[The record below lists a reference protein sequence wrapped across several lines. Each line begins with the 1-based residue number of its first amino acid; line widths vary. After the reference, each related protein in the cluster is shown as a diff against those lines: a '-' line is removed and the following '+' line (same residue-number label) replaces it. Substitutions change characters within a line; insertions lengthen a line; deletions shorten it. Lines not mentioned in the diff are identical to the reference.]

1 MKYLII
7 GLSVVFLSSC
17 SGFNSQTSKPAQVQN
32 TPVAVS
38 ETEVSINAPTVTPI
52 PVAATPS
59 LDFPSWMSNPTT
71 TILAALIKDDVN
83 QTLKIHF
90 INAATEEKFELDV
103 SKDFGGFFWYD
114 NMNFGVIA
122 KDTETAQKY
131 SLQTGQ
137 ISTES
142 IPPIN
147 PDEYWKSRTSI
158 NEQYIA
164 QWDSDDKV
172 ITVEDKKTNEILWK
186 LVLPE
191 NRYGTEIVWSPVNEN
206 YLAFLQGSPTLS
218 GKITEDMTL
227 SIVDV
232 AKGEILS
239 TYNGN
244 FGMLEWSPNG
254 KMILYLNP
262 SFRYR
267 NFGIP
272 FQDAPCLLIL
282 AAGENRCL
290 RSITR
295 VIPTGYELLTTG
307 IYKWAGDSNSIF
319 YTYTYKLPNQWIIL
333 GNLCNYSLID
343 SRIYCPTQDLEVL
356 SGRSV
361 SNYELSP
368 DKQFIYFC
376 YSKSTLVEDYAGES
390 NDGIIKI
397 DGTGFF
403 SWTGTIIDGYPPHIC
418 SVDSYWRPLP

>member
-1 MKYLII
+1 MKYMLV
-7 GLSVVFLSSC
+7 GLSVIFLSSC
-17 SGFNSQTSKPAQVQN
+17 SGFNLQTSQPAQVQN
-32 TPVAVS
+32 TSTAVS
-38 ETEVSINAPTVTPI
+38 ETEVSINARTVTPF
-52 PVAATPS
+52 PVFTPS
-59 LDFPSWMSNPTT
+59 NLDFPSWMSNPTT

-90 INAATEEKFELDV
+90 INAATEEKFELVV

-122 KDTETAQKY
+122 KDTETAQKFN
-131 SLQTGQ
+131 LQTGQ
-137 ISTES
+137 SSTEPIS
-142 IPPIN
+142 PIN
-147 PDEYWKSRTSI
+147 PDEYWKSRTST
-158 NEQYIA
+158 NKHYIA

-172 ITVEDKKTNEILWK
+172 ITVEDTKTNEALWQ
-186 LVLPE
+186 LVLAE

-206 YLAFLQGSPTLS
+206 YLAFLQGSPDLS

-227 SIVDV
+227 SIVDMD
-232 AKGEILS
+232 KGEILS

-272 FQDAPCLLIL
+272 FQDAPCLLML
-282 AAGENRCL
+282 ATSEKRCL
-290 RSITR
+290 RSIPR

-307 IYKWAGDSNSIF
+307 IYKWARDSNSFF
-319 YTYTYKLPNQWIIL
+319 YAYTYKLPNQWIIL

-368 DKQFIYFC
+368 DEQFIYFC
-376 YSKSTLVEDYAGES
+376 YSESTLVEDSAGES
-390 NDGIIKI
+390 DDGIIKI